1 VATKQVNI
9 DIIAKD
15 KTRQAMN
22 SATKGVDKVK
32 NAVFNLRNAFIGLG
46 AGLAIKSFIDVG
58 KQVESLQ
65 IRLKFLFG
73 SVEEGAKAFDVM
85 AKFAGKVPFS
95 LEQIQAGAGS
105 LAIVSKDADELA
117 KMLEITGNVASV
129 TGLDFRTAS
138 EQISRSFSA
147 GIASADIFR
156 ERGVRDLLG
165 FSAGAKVSAKQTEE
179 AFERVF
185 GKDGTMAGATSDL
198 AKTLEGTLSMVGDK
212 FFNFQKI
219 IAESFFVGLKQ
230 EFGALDKALQD
241 NQQTLDDIATSIG
254 KGLSN
259 AVIMAGDAVRFL
271 KDNFEAIKALAMGVV
286 VFKLAGA
293 FLLLATNIG
302 KAKSALMLFSKL
314 SKLNVVAFLLAL
326 GTSVAMLNDANAKAV
341 DPMKK
346 LNELFKKK
354 KMLLEALDS
363 AEKNSIFTF
372 QSTIKEY
379 KNQIAIVDK
388 QIEQYKLS
396 QSHIAL
402 DSEIRAI
409 NTTAIIAQTDAVKKL
424 NDEKSKVTDP
434 SMLGQDATM
443 GSFEHTFSK
452 EEKLAG
458 AMEMAKLEADVEK
471 QAFTNKFNLIQE
483 QDELLAELRRI
494 SADDRLTLAHETAQ
508 KEMEI
513 QKKSFND
520 NFNLIKSGKA
530 NEIDLDK
537 MSGKTKTDLAMKVG
551 KETLNTMAGSNKK
564 AFALNKAFN
573 IAEGIMNTATGVTK
587 ALSSGNIP
595 LAIAIGAFGAVQ
607 IATIMSQKY
616 QGRKLGGRMNQG
628 QPYLV
633 GEAGPELVV
642 PDKASNVVP
651 NGQLGGMG
659 KPVTV
664 NFNISTVDA
673 RGFNELLVNS
683 RGLIVNMINSAVNEK
698 GNMAII

>member
-1 VATKQVNI
+1 MATKQVNI

-46 AGLAIKSFIDVG
+46 AGLVIKSFIDVG
-58 KQVESLQ
+58 KSVETLQ
-65 IRLKFLFG
+65 MRLKFLFG
-73 SVEEGAKAFDVM
+73 SAEEGAKAFDTM
-85 AKFAGKVPFS
+85 ARFAGKVPFS
-95 LEQIQAGAGS
+95 LEQIQAGAGV
-105 LAIVSKDADELA
+105 LAVISKDAKELSNI
-117 KMLEITGNVASV
+117 LEITGNVASV
-129 TGLDFRTAS
+129 TGLDFKTTA
-138 EQISRSFSA
+138 EQIQRSFSA

-165 FSAGAKVSAKQTEE
+165 FSAGAKVSAEETAE

-185 GKDGTMAGATSDL
+185 GGNGKFADATAQL
-198 AKTLEGTLSMVGDK
+198 AETLEAKLSMVGDK
-212 FFNFQKI
+212 YFAFQKTV
-219 IAESFFVGLKQ
+219 AESFFVGLK
-230 EFGALDKALQD
+230 EVTDALNKTLAENESSIQDVGKA
-241 NQQTLDDIATSIG
+241 IG
-254 KGLSN
+254 KGLSE
-259 AVIMAGDAVRFL
+259 AVIFAGESVAFL
-271 KDNFEAIKALAMGVV
+271 KDNFQIIKNLAMAVV
-286 VFKLAGA
+286 ITKVATAFFTLAKA
-293 FLLLATNIG
+293 ITTAKVAMLLLGRASRGLIAGSLLALTTAVLTLG
-302 KAKSALMLFSKL
+302 DAFAKSA
-314 SKLNVVAFLLAL
+314 
-326 GTSVAMLNDANAKAV
+326 

-346 LNELFKKK
+346 YNDLLKKQELIKLQLSK
-354 KMLLEALDS
+354 LGNISSEVLE
-363 AEKNSIFTF
+363 
-372 QSTIKEY
+372 KEL
-379 KNQIAIVDK
+379 IIVNK
-388 QIEQYKLS
+388 QIDAFK
-396 QSHIAL
+396 A
-402 DSEIRAI
+402 
-409 NTTAIIAQTDAVKKL
+409 NTTALAMAEAGKQRAIITSKDYQDNLSKELQRVLDLKKEKQRLADAEFGIRGADIEAISGGINFDDKL
-424 NDEKSKVTDP
+424 N
-434 SMLGQDATM
+434 QTM
-443 GSFEHTFSK
+443 QFMDTEFE
-452 EEKLAG
+452 L
-458 AMEMAKLEADVEK
+458 EK
-471 QAFTNKFNLIQE
+471 QAFTNKYNLIQE
-483 QDELLAELRRI
+483 QDELLAEQRRI
-494 SADDRLTLAHETAQ
+494 VADDKITLAHETAQ

-513 QKKSFND
+513 QKKLFND

-537 MSGKTKTDLAMKVG
+537 MSGKAKTDLAIKVG
-551 KETLNTMAGSNKK
+551 REGLNEMAKSNKQ

>member
-9 DIIAKD
+9 DIVAKD

-22 SATKGVDKVK
+22 SATKGVDGLKSS
-32 NAVFNLRNAFIGLG
+32 VFNLKNALIGLG
-46 AGLAIKSFIDVG
+46 AGVAIKSFIDVG
-58 KQVESLQ
+58 KSVESLQ

-85 AKFAGKVPFS
+85 SKFASKVPFS

-105 LAIVSKDADELA
+105 LAIVSKDANELA

-165 FSAGAKVSAKQTEE
+165 FSAGAKVSAKETEE

-185 GKDGTMAGATSDL
+185 GKNGTMAGATNDL

-230 EFGALDKALQD
+230 EFGALDKALAD
-241 NQQTLDDIATSIG
+241 NQKTIDDIAKSVG
-254 KGLSN
+254 KGLSD
-259 AVIMAGDAVRFL
+259 AVIFAGESVAFL
-271 KDNFEAIKALAMGVV
+271 KDNFEVLKALGMGII

-293 FLLLATNIG
+293 FFTLAINIG
-302 KAKSALMLFSKL
+302 KAKVALVAFSRL
-314 SKLNVVAFLLAL
+314 SKLNLVGFLLAL
-326 GTSVAMLNDANAKAV
+326 GTSISMLSDANAKAV

-354 KMLLEALDS
+354 QMLLEALDS
-363 AEKNSIFTF
+363 AEKNRTFT
-372 QSTIKEY
+372 SKTTIE
-379 KNQIAIVDK
+379 QFEK
-388 QIEQYKLS
+388 QIEAVDKEIAQYKLS

-409 NTTAIIAQTDAVKKL
+409 NTGAIIAQTDAVKKL
-424 NDEKSKVTDP
+424 NDEKLKVTDGT
-434 SMLGQDATM
+434 MLGQDAIM

-458 AMEMAKLEADVEK
+458 LNEMAKLEADVEK
-471 QAFTNKFNLIQE
+471 QAFTNKINAIME

-494 SADDRLTLAHETAQ
+494 SADDRITLAHETAQ

-513 QKKSFND
+513 QKKLFND

-530 NEIDLDK
+530 GEIDLEK
-537 MSGKTKTDLAMKVG
+537 MSGKAKTDLAVKVG
-551 KETLNTMAGSNKK
+551 REGLNEMAKSNKQ

-616 QGRKLGGRMNQG
+616 QGRKQGGRMNQG

-633 GEAGPELVV
+633 GEAGAELVV
-642 PDKASNVVP
+642 PDRASNVVP
-651 NGQLGGMG
+651 NGKLGDMG
-659 KPVTV
+659 KAVTV

-683 RGLIVNMINSAVNEK
+683 RGTIVNMINSAVNEK
-698 GNMAII
+698 GKMAII

>member
-1 VATKQVNI
+1 MATKQVNI

-58 KQVESLQ
+58 KEVESLQ

-73 SVEEGAKAFDVM
+73 SVEEGAKAFDTM
-85 AKFAGKVPFS
+85 AEFAGKVPFS
-95 LEQIQAGAGS
+95 LEQIQQGAGV
-105 LAIVSKDADELA
+105 LAVVSKDADELA
-117 KMLEITGNVASV
+117 KMLEITGNVATL
-129 TGLDFRTAS
+129 TGLDFKTTS

-147 GIASADIFR
+147 GLASADLFR
-156 ERGVRDLLG
+156 EKGVKKLLG
-165 FSAGAKVSAKQTEE
+165 FSAGAKVSTEETAE

-185 GKDGTMAGATSDL
+185 SGKGRLAGATKDL
-198 AKTLEGTLSMVGDK
+198 AETLEGTLSMIGDK

-219 IAESFFVGLKQ
+219 VAESFFVGLKQ
-230 EFGALDKALQD
+230 EFGALDNALQD
-241 NQQTLDDIATSIG
+241 NKKTLDDIAKSIG

-259 AVIMAGDAVRFL
+259 AIIFAGDAVVFL
-271 KDNFEAIKALAMGVV
+271 KDNFEVLKALGMGVI

-293 FLLLATNIG
+293 FLTLAMNIG
-302 KAKSALMLFSKL
+302 KAKMALLAFSKL
-314 SKLNVVAFLLAL
+314 SKLNLIGFLLAV
-326 GTSVAMLNDANAKAV
+326 GTSIAMLTDANAKAI
-341 DPMKK
+341 DPMNK
-346 LNELFKKK
+346 LNELLKKK
-354 KMLLEALDS
+354 KVLLEGLDS
-363 AEKNSIFTF
+363 AEKNSIFTSN
-372 QSTIKEY
+372 STIKDFKRQLE
-379 KNQIAIVDK
+379 AVDK
-388 QIEQYKLS
+388 EIKNYKLS
-396 QSHIAL
+396 QSQIDL
-402 DSEIRAI
+402 DTEIRAI
-409 NTTAIIAQTDAVKKL
+409 NTLGIIAQTEAVKNL
-424 NDEKSKVTDP
+424 NKEKSKVTDP

-471 QAFTNKFNLIQE
+471 QAFTNKFNAIME

-494 SADDRLTLAHETAQ
+494 SADETLTLAHETAQ
-508 KEMEI
+508 KQLEI
-513 QKKSFND
+513 QKKLFND

-537 MSGKTKTDLAMKVG
+537 MSGKAKTDLAVKVG
-551 KETLNTMAGSNKK
+551 REGLNEMAKSNKQ

-587 ALSSGNIP
+587 ALASGNIP
-595 LAIAIGAFGAVQ
+595 LAIAIGAFGLVQ
-607 IATIMSQKY
+607 VATIASQQY
-616 QGRKLGGRMNQG
+616 QGRKQGGRMNQG

-633 GEAGPELVV
+633 GEAGAELVV
-642 PDKASNVVP
+642 PDRASNVVP

-659 KPVTV
+659 KAVTV

-683 RGLIVNMINSAVNEK
+683 RGTIVNMINSAVNEK
-698 GNMAII
+698 GRVAII

>member
-1 VATKQVNI
+1 MATKQVNI

-58 KQVESLQ
+58 KSVESLQ

-156 ERGVRDLLG
+156 ERGVKDLLG
-165 FSAGAKVSAKQTEE
+165 FSAGVTVTTEQTAE

-326 GTSVAMLNDANAKAV
+326 GTSVAMLNDANAKAE

-354 KMLLEALDS
+354 QMLLEALDS

-379 KNQIAIVDK
+379 KNQIDLVDK

-409 NTTAIIAQTDAVKKL
+409 NTNAIIAQTDAVKKL
-424 NDEKSKVTDP
+424 NDEKSKVTDGT
-434 SMLGQDATM
+434 MLGQDASM

-452 EEKLAG
+452 EAKLAG

-471 QAFTNKFNLIQE
+471 EAFTNKYNLIQE
-483 QDELLAELRRI
+483 QDELLAELRRMN
-494 SADDRLTLAHETAQ
+494 AEDTLTLAHETAK

-530 NEIDLDK
+530 GEIDLDK

-633 GEAGPELVV
+633 GEAGAELVV
-642 PDKASNVVP
+642 PDRASNVVP